1 MSSSSSRATSRFEL
15 PVRMEM
21 PILLCPR
28 CQAPVDR
35 RISRTPKN
43 TNRPFYV
50 CSSEKGIK
58 CFFVWV
64 DVLLQTL
71 MNQLLDEH
79 EEWLPILPQT
89 TRVAA
94 IASAEETQG
103 GARIDREVAF
113 ELRWMNQ
120 KIRELEDQSKIW
132 NYICAFVGGIV
143 IALGLMLTLYGKA

>member
-1 MSSSSSRATSRFEL
+1 MEGAAVCYNHLTVQIPFGSGSMSSSSSRATSRFEV

-28 CQAPVDR
+28 CRAAVDR
-35 RISRTPKN
+35 RISRTPNN

-58 CFFVWV
+58 CFFLWV
-64 DVLLQTL
+64 NVLVHTL

-89 TRVAA
+89 APAVAL
-94 IASAEETQG
+94 ASAEETEG
-103 GARIDREVAF
+103 GARIDREVAI
-113 ELRWMNQ
+113 ELMRMN
-120 KIRELEDQSKIW
+120 
-132 NYICAFVGGIV
+132 
-143 IALGLMLTLYGKA
+143 

>member
-1 MSSSSSRATSRFEL
+1 
-15 PVRMEM
+15 MEM

-28 CQAPVDR
+28 CRAPVDW

-89 TRVAA
+89 TRV
-94 IASAEETQG
+94 
-103 GARIDREVAF
+103 DREVAF

-120 KIRELEDQSKIW
+120 KIRELEDQSTIW

-143 IALGLMLTLYGKA
+143 ISLV

>member
-1 MSSSSSRATSRFEL
+1 MWL
-15 PVRMEM
+15 
-21 PILLCPR
+21 
-28 CQAPVDR
+28 
-35 RISRTPKN
+35 IS
-43 TNRPFYV
+43 FV
-50 CSSEKGIK
+50 CLQIK

-64 DVLLQTL
+64 DVLVQTL

>member
-28 CQAPVDR
+28 CRAAVDR
-35 RISRTPKN
+35 RILRTSNN

-64 DVLLQTL
+64 DVLVQTL

-79 EEWLPILPQT
+79 EEWLPILPQM

-94 IASAEETQG
+94 IASAEETEG
-103 GARIDREVAF
+103 GARIDREVV
-113 ELRWMNQ
+113 L
-120 KIRELEDQSKIW
+120 SSH
-132 NYICAFVGGIV
+132 
-143 IALGLMLTLYGKA
+143 